1 MANLDILEF
10 PDPRLRT
17 VATPVE
23 DFDADLSRLIN
34 DLLETMYSAQGI
46 GLAATQVNIHQQL
59 LVLDV
64 SETRDQP
71 HVYINPRILESEG
84 NETCEEGCLS
94 VPGIYAE
101 VSRAEKVRIAARDRD
116 GKSFEKE
123 LDGMHAVCFQH
134 EMDHLK
140 GTLFVDYLS
149 PLKQRMVRK
158 KLEKQRRQEINKA
171 GGVRL

>member
-17 VATPVE
+17 VARPVE
-23 DFDADLSRLIN
+23 VFDAELGRLIN
-34 DLLETMYSAQGI
+34 DMFETMYSAQGI
-46 GLAATQVNIHQQL
+46 GLAATQVNVHQQL
-59 LVLDV
+59 LLIDI
-64 SETRDQP
+64 SETRDEP
-71 HVYINPRILESEG
+71 HVYINPRVIESEG
-84 NETCEEGCLS
+84 SETCEEGCLS

-101 VSRAEKVRIAARDRD
+101 VSRAEKICISAQDPK
-116 GKSFEKE
+116 GNFFEEE

-140 GTLFVDYLS
+140 GKLFVDYLS

-158 KLEKQRRQEINKA
+158 KLEKQRKQEIKNTNRA
-171 GGVRL
+171 RI

>member
-17 VATPVE
+17 VARPVE
-23 DFDADLSRLIN
+23 AFDADLGRLIN
-34 DLLETMYSAQGI
+34 DMFETMYSAQGI
-46 GLAATQVNIHQQL
+46 GLAATQVNIHKQL
-59 LVLDV
+59 LILDV

-71 HVYINPRILESEG
+71 HIYINPWIIESEG
-84 NETCEEGCLS
+84 SETCEEGCLS

-101 VSRAEKVRIAARDRD
+101 VSRAEKIRISARDRD
-116 GKSFEKE
+116 GNPFEKE

-158 KLEKQRRQEINKA
+158 KLEKQRRQEIKNTTGA
-171 GGVRL
+171 RM

>member
-17 VATPVE
+17 VARPVE
-23 DFDADLSRLIN
+23 AFDADLGLLIN
-34 DLLETMYSAQGI
+34 DMFETMYSAQGI
-46 GLAATQVNIHQQL
+46 GLAATQVNIHKQL

-71 HVYINPRILESEG
+71 HIYINPWIIESEG
-84 NETCEEGCLS
+84 SETCEEGCLS

-101 VSRAEKVRIAARDRD
+101 VSRAEKIRISARDWD
-116 GKSFEKE
+116 GNPFEKE

-158 KLEKQRRQEINKA
+158 KLEKQRRQEIKDTTGA
-171 GGVRL
+171 RM

>member
-17 VATPVE
+17 VARPVE
-23 DFDADLSRLIN
+23 AFDADLGRLIN
-34 DLLETMYSAQGI
+34 DMFETMYSAQGI
-46 GLAATQVNIHQQL
+46 GLAATQVNIHKQL

-64 SETRDQP
+64 SEARDQP
-71 HVYINPRILESEG
+71 HIYINPWIIESEG
-84 NETCEEGCLS
+84 SETCEEGCLS

-101 VSRAEKVRIAARDRD
+101 VSRAEKIRISARDRD
-116 GKSFEKE
+116 GNPFEKE

-158 KLEKQRRQEINKA
+158 KLEKQRRQEIKNTTGA
-171 GGVRL
+171 RM

>member
-1 MANLDILEF
+1 MANLEILEF

-17 VATPVE
+17 VARPVE
-23 DFDADLSRLIN
+23 AFDADLSQLIS
-34 DLLETMYSAQGI
+34 DMIETMYSPLGI

-71 HVYINPRILESEG
+71 HVYINPRIEESEG
-84 NETCEEGCLS
+84 SETCEEGCLS

-101 VSRAEKVRIAARDRD
+101 VSRAEKIRISAFDRD
-116 GKSFEKE
+116 GNSFEE
-123 LDGMHAVCFQH
+123 NLDGMHAVCFQH

-140 GTLFVDYLS
+140 GKLFVDYLS

-158 KLEKQRRQEINKA
+158 KLEKQRRQKIQNT
-171 GGVRL
+171 GGIRM

>member
-17 VATPVE
+17 VARPVE
-23 DFDADLSRLIN
+23 AFDADLGRMIN
-34 DLLETMYSAQGI
+34 DMFETMYSAQGI
-46 GLAATQVNIHQQL
+46 GLAATQVNFHKQL

-71 HVYINPRILESEG
+71 HVYINPRIIESEG
-84 NETCEEGCLS
+84 SETCEEGCLS

-101 VSRAEKVRIAARDRD
+101 VSRAEKVRISARDPD
-116 GKSFEKE
+116 VNPFEKE
-123 LDGMHAVCFQH
+123 LDGLHAVCFQH

-140 GTLFVDYLS
+140 GKLFIDYLS

-158 KLEKQRRQEINKA
+158 KLEKQRRQEIKNA
-171 GGVRL
+171 TGARM